1 MESGFIVAFSLLL
14 LPLLV
19 IAIMYNGLVN
29 RRNQV
34 RYAFSSID
42 VQLKKRFDLIPSVV
56 ETVKGYAAHESQ
68 LLESVVLARQQL
80 TQHSTWSGEEMLS
93 SHVAQL
99 MARVEAYPQLK
110 ADGQFLFLQRSL
122 SECEEQIAA
131 ARRVYNSSVM
141 DYHNAIHMFP
151 SSIIASLF
159 SFREMPSFEVA
170 VEERRNPSVRF

>member
-1 MESGFIVAFSLLL
+1 MILLL
-14 LPLLV
+14 LPLIV
-19 IAIMYNGLVN
+19 IAIIYNGLVN

-42 VQLKKRFDLIPSVV
+42 VQLKKRFDLIPSLV
-56 ETVKGYAAHESQ
+56 ETVKGYAAHETQ
-68 LLESVVLARQQL
+68 LLESVVRARQQIA
-80 TQHSTWSGEEMLS
+80 QQSTWTGEELLGS
-93 SHVAQL
+93 QLAQL

-141 DYHNAIHMFP
+141 DYHNSIHMFP
-151 SSIIASLF
+151 SSIVASLF
-159 SFREMPSFEVA
+159 AFREMSSFEVA
-170 VEERRNPSVRF
+170 VEERGNPSVRF

>member
-1 MESGFIVAFSLLL
+1 MESTIIAALILLL

-19 IAIMYNGLVN
+19 IAIIYNGLVN

-42 VQLKKRFDLIPSVV
+42 VQLKKRFDLIPSLV

-68 LLESVVLARQQL
+68 LLESLVQARQQL
-80 TQHSTWSGEEMLS
+80 AQQSSWSSEEMLGAQ
-93 SHVAQL
+93 VAQI
-99 MARVEAYPQLK
+99 MARAEAYPQLK

-141 DYHNAIHMFP
+141 DYHNGIHMFP
-151 SSIIASLF
+151 SSIVASLF
-159 SFREMPSFEVA
+159 TFRDMPSFEIA
-170 VEERRNPSVRF
+170 LEERRNPSVRF